1 MILTI
6 INNLFIMGPAFIGI
20 PVFVRE
26 ILKSEFTIYAYFET
40 CMALGMLFGSLL
52 FWLLNKKINTVLILL
67 FGIIIDGI
75 TFSILFFCNSNNFG
89 FLILFFHG
97 IGIPLITISRTTII
111 QIIVPAYLRGRL
123 FSIIYMSVM
132 GTTALSIAITG
143 IFLDFFSVDKL
154 FLFIGLFASMT
165 ALIGFKKDFY
175 KINI

>member
-1 MILTI
+1 M
-6 INNLFIMGPAFIGI
+6 
-20 PVFVRE
+20 
-26 ILKSEFTIYAYFET
+26 
-40 CMALGMLFGSLL
+40 
-52 FWLLNKKINTVLILL
+52 LILL
-67 FGIIIDGI
+67 LGIIIDGI
-75 TFSILFFCNSNNFG
+75 TFSILFFCKSNNFG

-111 QIIVPAYLRGRL
+111 QIIVPTYLRGRL